1 MKGRLSGTKQAASA
15 MLQNIRTD
23 FTEGRLLGSPE
34 ERKKLAERWRE
45 LMTRCSQ
52 NPEFR
57 SALRNLLRLWDHLM
71 RLVSDMTAVST
82 SVTGIQSRRAFE
94 ELKLIIQSFTHRPV
108 DTFFDTVI
116 QIRKDMQSDY
126 GKFHST

>member
-1 MKGRLSGTKQAASA
+1 
-15 MLQNIRTD
+15 
-23 FTEGRLLGSPE
+23 
-34 ERKKLAERWRE
+34 
-45 LMTRCSQ
+45 
-52 NPEFR
+52 
-57 SALRNLLRLWDHLM
+57 M
-71 RLVSDMTAVST
+71 RLVSDMAAVST